1 MNWKRLRLVLL
12 AIVLVYIGTNI
23 IISIPFQRIY
33 QGVVN
38 PQAGADDVIELLQD
52 ADPSRRL
59 LGLDAYHLG
68 LNNDADLQKELV
80 SRVRYDSDI
89 EVRQRAMNLLA
100 SKASAHPFQTA
111 ENPPLAINDIDQ
123 IVALLGESSTA
134 IGSMKTNEMKF
145 LDGLINFSG
154 YTAKWQ
160 SQPMTAINQL
170 TELLEQSTAIKGE
183 EHYAGIYR
191 QERRRLIL
199 QALKGYAHKMMLPQ
213 DTLNKVLTIYSDK
226 KDIRLR
232 EEAAYVLQYH
242 AINGPLPAAARQAV
256 VDTMINN
263 PGRQLQLV
271 AIMTMEWIGKQEG
284 RIPPELL
291 EQLETES
298 DPHTRNSIS
307 HVILRMQKDTDDPT
321 AALLDVAMDREK
333 PVSLR
338 VSALSNATL
347 EHGKDRR
354 VSRALLLMTSDDEP
368 LVRANATLRLPNDL
382 IDNSNAGM
390 GTNLLPYLD
399 KALNDPDPTVRVA
412 AVYKLRIFKLSDED
426 KLKRLEKAL
435 LDSDDKVF
443 IQATEVIR
451 QTDLHSQS
459 ISEHLEERS
468 ELLDRAGKHSA
479 ELTQQKIHKQ
489 TRGLWQTI
497 VETAKDTR
505 QHGVR
510 LFWVL
515 AALGILVAAGFA
527 INYVYQLLVII
538 SDHRQ
543 HKFMVLGVLVVWT
556 ILTYVMVGVFVIGA
570 FSFGHNS
577 LVPPKDQF
585 IVDAVVGGALLIYA
599 LTGWGMHRLIM
610 RSSNTRKTH

>member
-12 AIVLVYIGTNI
+12 AIVLVFIGTNI
-23 IISIPFQRIY
+23 IVSIPFQRIY

-38 PQAGADDVIELLQD
+38 PHADADDVIELLQD
-52 ADPSRRL
+52 ADTSRRL
-59 LGLDAYHLG
+59 LGLDAYHIG
-68 LNNDADLQKELV
+68 LNDDIDLQKELLI
-80 SRVRYDSDI
+80 RVTQDSDI

-111 ENPPLAINDIDQ
+111 ENPPLAITDIDQ
-123 IVALLGESSTA
+123 IVALLEESNTT
-134 IGSMKTNEMKF
+134 IESMKTDEMKF

-160 SQPMTAINQL
+160 SQPMTTIARL
-170 TELLEQSTAIKGE
+170 TQLLEQTTAVPGE

-213 DTLNKVLTIYSDK
+213 YTLDKVLTIYSDK
-226 KDIRLR
+226 KDFRMR

-242 AINGPLPAAARQAV
+242 AINGPLPEAARQAV

-298 DPHTRNSIS
+298 DPDTRNSIS
-307 HVILRMQKDTDDPT
+307 HVILRMQKDTDDPA
-321 AALLDVAMDREK
+321 AALLDVAMDRDK

-347 EHGKDRR
+347 QHGKDPR

-368 LVRANATLRLPNDL
+368 LVRANVTLRLPNDP
-382 IDNSNAGM
+382 IDNSNADM
-390 GTNLLPYLD
+390 RTSLLPYLD
-399 KALNDPDPTVRVA
+399 KALNDPDPSVRVA
-412 AVYKLRIFKLSDED
+412 AVNKLRVFKLSDED

-443 IQATEVIR
+443 IQATEVVR
-451 QTDLHSQS
+451 QTGLHSQL
-459 ISEHLEERS
+459 ISEQLAERS
-468 ELLDRAGKHSA
+468 ELLDRAGKRSA
-479 ELTQQKIHKQ
+479 ELTQQQIHQ
-489 TRGLWQTI
+489 QNRGPWQTI

-505 QHGVR
+505 QHGLR

-515 AALGILVAAGFA
+515 AALGIIVAAGFA
-527 INYVYQLLVII
+527 INYVYQLLMLI
-538 SDHRQ
+538 SDQQR

-556 ILTYVMVGVFVIGA
+556 ILTYVMVGIFVLGA

-585 IVDAVVGGALLIYA
+585 IIDAVMGSALLIYT
-599 LTGWGMHRLIM
+599 LTGWGMRRLIL
-610 RSSNTRKTH
+610 RKTNTRK

>member
-1 MNWKRLRLVLL
+1 
-12 AIVLVYIGTNI
+12 
-23 IISIPFQRIY
+23 
-33 QGVVN
+33 
-38 PQAGADDVIELLQD
+38 
-52 ADPSRRL
+52 
-59 LGLDAYHLG
+59 
-68 LNNDADLQKELV
+68 
-80 SRVRYDSDI
+80 
-89 EVRQRAMNLLA
+89 
-100 SKASAHPFQTA
+100 
-111 ENPPLAINDIDQ
+111 
-123 IVALLGESSTA
+123 
-134 IGSMKTNEMKF
+134 
-145 LDGLINFSG
+145 
-154 YTAKWQ
+154 
-160 SQPMTAINQL
+160 MTAITRL
-170 TELLEQSTAIKGE
+170 TQLLEQSTAVEGE
-183 EHYAGIYR
+183 EYYAGIYR

-199 QALKGYAHKMMLPQ
+199 QALKGYAYKMMLPQ
-213 DTLNKVLTIYSDK
+213 YTLDKVLSIYSDN
-226 KDIRLR
+226 KDIRMR

-307 HVILRMQKDTDDPT
+307 HVILRMQKDTDDPV
-321 AALLDVAMDREK
+321 AALLDVAMDQDK

-347 EHGKDRR
+347 EHGKDPR
-354 VSRALLLMTSDDEP
+354 VYRALLLMTSDDEP
-368 LVRANATLRLPNDL
+368 LVRANAILRLPNDPVG
-382 IDNSNAGM
+382 NSNAGM
-390 GTNLLPYLD
+390 EENRLTYLD
-399 KALNDPDPTVRVA
+399 NALNDPDAMVRVA
-412 AVYKLRIFKLSDED
+412 AVNKLRVFKLSDED

-435 LDSDDKVF
+435 LDSNDKVF
-443 IQATEVIR
+443 IQATEVVR
-451 QTDLHSQS
+451 QTGLHSQ
-459 ISEHLEERS
+459 IINEHLAERS
-468 ELLDRAGKHSA
+468 ELLDRAGKGSA
-479 ELTQQKIHKQ
+479 ELTQQQIHKQ

-515 AALGILVAAGFA
+515 AVLSIIVAAGFA
-527 INYVYQLLVII
+527 INYVYQLLALI
-538 SDHRQ
+538 SDQRR

-556 ILTYVMVGVFVIGA
+556 ILTYVMVGIFVLGA

-585 IVDAVVGGALLIYA
+585 IIDAVMGSALLIYT
-599 LTGWGMHRLIM
+599 LTGWGMHRLVL
-610 RSSNTRKTH
+610 RKYNSRK